1 MRRRA
6 GACTRPICGRA
17 EATTAARA
25 VAATA
30 LATTSWHEATAET
43 SRGRREATRDRRRL
57 RGGYAAGAAVA
68 APHRAATR
76 LRPCVWWCAGATAK
90 ARGRG
95 GARRRHPRDGATT
108 PCTGRAASG
117 QRVTVATST
126 CAIDAAQAPPPGCD
140 AWRAPR
146 ATRRGAG
153 AGPAWHAGPAPPATA
168 AGAAAASCAPS
179 RSTSPSSAP
188 TAPPSVPRAALY
200 VRTPLLTCTVT
211 RKRAYAPHTP
221 VRA

>member
-43 SRGRREATRDRRRL
+43 SQGRRAATRDRRPR
-57 RGGYAAGAAVA
+57 RGGYAAGAAVV
-68 APHRAATR
+68 APRRVATR
-76 LRPCVWWCAGATAK
+76 LRLCVWWCVGATAR

-95 GARRRHPRDGATT
+95 GARRRHPRDGVITL
-108 PCTGRAASG
+108 CNGRAVSG
-117 QRVTVATST
+117 RRVTAATST
-126 CAIDAAQAPPPGCD
+126 CAIVAAQAPPPGCD

-146 ATRRGAG
+146 ATRNVVE
-153 AGPAWHAGPAPPATA
+153 AGPAWRAGPAPPTTA

-179 RSTSPSSAP
+179 RSTSPS
-188 TAPPSVPRAALY
+188 
-200 VRTPLLTCTVT
+200 
-211 RKRAYAPHTP
+211 
-221 VRA
+221 